1 MLSLSTSNVT
11 DFKKEKNF
19 NNTGSFGNNKVVVS
33 DDKLEILESS
43 KCHVADSKDTASKVA
58 IIEIHDSLPTSK
70 TPTIVT
76 AA

>member
-33 DDKLEILESS
+33 NDKLEILERS

-58 IIEIHDSLPTSK
+58 ITKIHDSLPTSK
-70 TPTIVT
+70 TPTILT